1 MEIRFLLTL
10 LMTIC
15 IGHDLTAQ
23 TRTWDLD
30 KQRAEAKEQQ
40 RLDSVAIAHKKF
52 LYSSS
57 LYTKVEFPTQLAL
70 GYQYI
75 ARQGFAFHGSLG
87 LYPSAFTRLLLDFA
101 PEGQIEENALQ
112 DFFSER
118 LENGSVTELGV
129 GYYALKPGVFLLASL
144 QFQKFSIATTTSE
157 LLENL
162 SADFDPTDLEAQIAE
177 NAVLETFFYEETVYP
192 TFRPIMLKLSVG
204 KIFRF
209 SSMPRISLSTQLSYG
224 LNLNT
229 SIRVEANSFIGNTV
243 MNNFVNPVLADS
255 DQVFELR
262 GIPSLSLSL
271 NYHFGK
277 LIR

>member
-1 MEIRFLLTL
+1 MEIRFLLLFL
-10 LMTIC
+10 LTVCMR
-15 IGHDLTAQ
+15 HDLAAQ

-30 KQRAEAKEQQ
+30 IDRAEAKEQQ
-40 RLDSVAIAHKKF
+40 RLDSLAITHKKF

-57 LYTKVEFPTQLAL
+57 LYAKIEFPTQLAL

-75 ARQGFAFHGSLG
+75 AKQGLAFHGSLG
-87 LYPSAFTRLLLDFA
+87 LYPSAFTRVLLDVA
-101 PEGQIEENALQ
+101 PEGQIEDNALQ
-112 DFFSER
+112 DFFTDR

-129 GYYALKPGVFLLASL
+129 GYYVLKPGLFVLASL
-144 QFQKFSIATTTSE
+144 QFRKFSISTTTSE
-157 LLENL
+157 LIENL
-162 SADFDPTDLEAQIAE
+162 SADFDPSDLEAQIAE
-177 NAVLETFFYEETVYP
+177 NDILETFFYEETVYP
-192 TFRPIMLKLSVG
+192 TFRPIMLQLSVG

-224 LNLNT
+224 INLNT

-243 MNNFVNPVLADS
+243 MNNLVNPALADS
-255 DQVFELR
+255 EQAFEIR

-271 NYHFGK
+271 NYHFGR